1 MKQRRHR
8 HKESYS
14 ILLISNTGQSSRHFH
29 LSPLFFC
36 LFPVLLLFICAAI
49 AWLVYQAPSGSEN
62 DEILSSQLD
71 SQSRMIQKLEDEKET
86 LSNKNLALAAE
97 LNNLKQNIQTYTE
110 GMTQTASSEPEPD
123 PSIPARYPYSET
135 GILDAAYSDGHPYL
149 SINTQ
154 PGSSIIA
161 AGNGTVVTLSSDDT
175 YPVIIELDHGNG
187 YQTRYMCLME
197 IDLQVEEGTQVQIGD
212 VLAAIRTENTQMD
225 YQVLLEG
232 EPIDPLIVLE
242 AKG

>member
-1 MKQRRHR
+1 
-8 HKESYS
+8 
-14 ILLISNTGQSSRHFH
+14 
-29 LSPLFFC
+29 
-36 LFPVLLLFICAAI
+36 
-49 AWLVYQAPSGSEN
+49 
-62 DEILSSQLD
+62 
-71 SQSRMIQKLEDEKET
+71 
-86 LSNKNLALAAE
+86 
-97 LNNLKQNIQTYTE
+97 
-110 GMTQTASSEPEPD
+110 MTQTASSEPEPD

>member
-14 ILLISNTGQSSRHFH
+14 ILLISNTGQSSRQFH

-86 LSNKNLALAAE
+86 LSKKNLALAAE

-154 PGSSIIA
+154 PGSSIIDRKS
-161 AGNGTVVTLSSDDT
+161 VV
-175 YPVIIELDHGNG
+175 
-187 YQTRYMCLME
+187 
-197 IDLQVEEGTQVQIGD
+197 
-212 VLAAIRTENTQMD
+212 
-225 YQVLLEG
+225 
-232 EPIDPLIVLE
+232 
-242 AKG
+242 